1 MAFRSKRRKPRVIWL
16 PQDRFNRIGV
26 LPGVGATLGTQQALG
41 TGVLL
46 APGLGGSSTTSVYP
60 LVGDPPANIALAGA
74 AGTSLSDL
82 ISSGYRLRRVVGK
95 LFVQVYQ
102 SNPAATYDP
111 AFPNNFIVTAGI
123 IVLRVDDL
131 GLPINPTTELYSTQ
145 ILDSTMDPWVW
156 RRSWR
161 LANQINLINSGAP
174 NSANVSTAA
183 LPGNSYAGSVA
194 DGPHV
199 DQKTA
204 RVVSNEERLF
214 LVMTV
219 VSLDGGDA
227 QTTWPIEFQWDF
239 RFVATL
245 RSNMGNRRNASR

>member
-16 PQDRFNRIGV
+16 PQDRFNRVGL
-26 LPGVGATLGTQQALG
+26 LPGAGATVGTQQALG
-41 TGVLL
+41 QGVVL
-46 APGLGGSSTTSVYP
+46 APGLGGASSTEIFP
-60 LVGDPPANIALAGA
+60 MVGDAPANVALVGA

-95 LFVQVYQ
+95 IFVQVFQ
-102 SNPAATYDP
+102 SNPSAAYDSTI
-111 AFPNNFIVTAGI
+111 PNNFIVTAGL

-131 GLPINPTTELYSTQ
+131 GVPLDTTTEHYSTQ
-145 ILDSTMDPWVW
+145 ILDSTSDPWIW

-161 LANQINLINSGAP
+161 LANQINLINGGAP
-174 NSANVSTAA
+174 GSANVSTAA

-214 LVMTV
+214 LVVTA
-219 VSLDGGDA
+219 VSLDGGDG
-227 QTTWPIEFQWDF
+227 QVTWPIEVLWDF
-239 RFVATL
+239 RYVASL
-245 RSNMGNRRNASR
+245 RTNSGNRRNASR